1 VDTSVGVVS
10 VSDPTLLPKVG
21 LGARWHTINMLCELD
36 SPGEYYISRNATDAG
51 MLYFLPPKVE
61 SQGWP
66 KPWISFKA
74 LIGIFSQTAGP
85 T

>member
-1 VDTSVGVVS
+1 MV
-10 VSDPTLLPKVG
+10 
-21 LGARWHTINMLCELD
+21 NMLCELD

-51 MLYFLPPKVE
+51 ILYFLPPEVE
-61 SQGWP
+61 FQGWP

-74 LIGIFSQTAGP
+74 LTGIFSQTAAP

>member
-1 VDTSVGVVS
+1 
-10 VSDPTLLPKVG
+10 
-21 LGARWHTINMLCELD
+21 MLCELD

-51 MLYFLPPKVE
+51 MLYFLPPEVE
-61 SQGWP
+61 FQGWP

-74 LIGIFSQTAGP
+74 LTGIFSQTAAP